1 MFGKVK
7 NYIQDQ
13 VTLAKLEVVENIG
26 KAAASI
32 AFLVIVA
39 VFALFFFTFLSFAG
53 AYYLAVYFDSVF
65 YGFLA
70 MSGIFL
76 LLLILFFIF
85 KKTIRNLVV
94 NIVIASTIGGN
105 KNKDNGK

>member
-13 VTLAKLEVVENIG
+13 VTLAKLEVIENIG

-53 AYYLAVYFDSVF
+53 AYYLAICFDSVF
-65 YGFLA
+65 YGFLV

-85 KKTIRNLVV
+85 KKSIRNLVV
-94 NIVIASTIGGN
+94 NIVLASTVGGT
-105 KNKDNGK
+105 KNKKDGK

>member
-1 MFGKVK
+1 MLGKVK

-53 AYYLAVYFDSVF
+53 AYYLAVHFDSVF

-85 KKTIRNLVV
+85 KSSIRKLVV
-94 NIVIASTIGGN
+94 NIVIASTVGGN
-105 KNKDNGK
+105 KNEDNGK